1 MNRRRHC
8 SAECDSP
15 PSPPPLPGQHVQ
27 DHFEVSDEVYNIIP
41 LDNLSADHPCRRLP
55 DVQAS
60 IAALGAVGDLPRPPF
75 LPWKP
80 EYDLLD
86 WLGFHF
92 GFQSSNVKNQREHL
106 VLHLSNAQMRL
117 FLPPD
122 NIGSVHPSIIR
133 HFCHSL
139 MENYYNWCSYLDIN
153 PNVCLSVTDS
163 AISSV
168 DQRGILY
175 VSLYLLIWGESA
187 NLRFVPECICYIFHH
202 MAMEL
207 NKILED
213 YTDEYTGMP
222 FLSSVYG
229 ENAFLDE
236 IVKPIYDTMKA
247 EVDKSRNGTAPHS
260 MWRNYDDINEYF
272 WSRRCFK
279 ELKWPIDIGSTFF
292 MTCSK
297 GKKVGKTGFVE
308 QRSFW
313 NIFRCFHKLWI
324 MLILF
329 IQAAVIV
336 AWEEEHPWEALKSV
350 KVQVQCLTV
359 FFSWSTMSFLKSLL
373 DVAMQYSLVL
383 REMKWLG
390 VKMVLKIVVS
400 AGWIVVFG
408 IFYGRIWDQ
417 RSSDGR
423 WSPEV
428 NRRMVNFLEVALVFM
443 APELLVLVL
452 FILPCVGNFLEHTN
466 WRIFRLLSWWFQ
478 GRTFVG
484 RGLKEGFTNSMKYII
499 FWVFVLGTKFSY
511 SYFLQ
516 IKPMV
521 ESTKT
526 LLHAKNVNYEWH
538 EFFKHSNQIVL
549 GLLWLPVVC
558 IYMMDLQIWFSIYS
572 SFLGSI
578 IGLFDHLGE
587 IRNIQHLR
595 FRFQYLASAIQFNL
609 MPGEQL
615 LNASGTHPTPSKL
628 KAALYRLKLRCGLRK
643 PFKKLESNQEYTY
656 KFAMIWNEIIM
667 TFREEDIVSD
677 REVELLELPERY
689 WDIRVIQW
697 PCVFLCNEVILAL
710 RRAKELFD
718 APDKRLWSKISK
730 NEYMRCAVIEVYDSV
745 KHLLLTIIKYD
756 TQEHSIVK
764 TFFQEI
770 DQWVHMEKFTKR
782 YKVTSLGKIYEQVVH
797 LLNLVLKPTKDVDE
811 VVNALQALYVAAI
824 QDFTKEHRDIHQLRD
839 AGLAPRTTVSRAGF
853 LFEKAVQLPSPDD
866 IFYQH
871 VRRLHTILTSKDS
884 ILKIPENHEARR
896 RISFF
901 SNSLFMNIPQA
912 SSTEKMMAFSVL
924 TPYYDEEVLYSEEQ
938 LQNVNEDGISIL
950 YYLQTIYPDE
960 WRNFV
965 ERMCWEGMVSET
977 ELWRTR
983 LRDLRLWASYRGQTL
998 ARTARGMMYYK
1009 RALKMLAFLDS
1020 ASEMDIVEVSQQ
1032 LRSMRLSID
1041 GLSSEMSTSVYEHW
1055 IAMKFTHVISCQL
1068 YGTQKAEKDPRAEDI
1083 LNLLEENEALRVA
1096 YIDEVSKGM
1105 AENEYYSVLVKYDQ
1119 NLQRE
1124 VEIYRIKLPGDPLK
1138 LGEGKPENQNH
1149 AIIFTRGDAVQTID
1163 MNQDNYFEEALKMR
1177 NLLEEFK
1184 HNHGI
1189 RKPTVL
1195 GIREHIFTGAV
1206 SAPAQFMC
1214 AQETSFVTLG
1224 QRIMANPLKIR
1235 MHYGHPDVLDR
1246 FWFLTRG
1253 GISKGSR
1260 VLNINEDIFAG
1271 FNCTLRGGNI
1281 THHEYIQFG
1290 KGRDVAL
1297 NQISVF
1303 EAKIASG
1310 SGEQLLSRD
1319 VYRLGN
1325 RLDFFRMLS
1334 FFYTSVGFFFNACMI
1349 VYAFYAFWWGQ
1360 LYLALSGFESSMK
1373 SGEADQ
1379 NAALLS
1385 ILSQEFVIGLGLFNA
1400 LPMIVESIVENGLI
1414 TSVWE
1419 FIITQLQL
1427 SSLFYTFSLGTRA
1440 HYFGRTLL
1448 HGGAK
1453 YRATGRG
1460 FDVQHKSFAE
1470 CYRLYARSHFVKA
1483 IELGL
1488 IIAVYSLYSP
1498 VVGSSFVYMA
1508 LTLASWFL
1516 VVSWILSP
1524 FIFNPLSFE
1533 WLKTVN
1539 DFHEF
1544 INWIW
1549 HRGSVL
1555 EKAEQSWEKW
1565 WYEEQDHLRTTSIW
1579 GKVTE
1584 ILISLRFFFFHYG
1597 MVYKLGI
1604 AAGSKSIAVYLLSWI
1619 YVVVA
1624 VGVYAI
1630 STYTYIKYSVKA
1642 HIYYRLVQI
1651 LIFVFG
1657 IVGIIALRMLTSFKI
1672 LDVFIC
1678 LLAFVPAGWGFI
1690 SITLV
1695 LRPFLQKLMIWESV
1709 VSFARVYEMMFG
1721 VIVMSPVAVLS
1732 WMPGIQYMQT
1742 RILFNEAFNRGVQ
1755 LSHILA
1761 GKMPKADFDTP

>member
-8 SAECDSP
+8 SAECDSAP
-15 PSPPPLPGQHVQ
+15 PPPLGQHVQ

-41 LDNLSADHPCRRLP
+41 LDKSSADHPCRRLP

-60 IAALGAVGDLPRPPF
+60 IAALSAVGDLPRPPF

-117 FLPPD
+117 VPPPD
-122 NIGSVHPSIIR
+122 NIGSVDPSIIR

-139 MENYYNWCSYLDIN
+139 LENYYNWCSYLDIK
-153 PNVCLSVTDS
+153 PNVYLSVTDS

-207 NKILED
+207 NKILEG

-292 MTCSK
+292 MTSSK

-313 NIFRCFHKLWI
+313 NIFRSFHKLWI

-336 AWEEEHPWEALKSV
+336 AWEEEYPWEALKSV

-359 FFSWSTMSFLKSLL
+359 FFSWSSMNFLKSLL

-383 REMKWLG
+383 REIKWLG
-390 VKMVLKIVVS
+390 VKMILKIVVS

-452 FILPCVGNFLEHTN
+452 FILPCVGNFLENTN

-484 RGLKEGFTNSMKYII
+484 RGLKEGLTNSMKYII
-499 FWVFVLGTKFSY
+499 FWIFVLGTKFSY

-526 LLHAKNVNYEWH
+526 LLHAKKVHYVWH
-538 EFFKHSNQIVL
+538 EFFKISNQFVV
-549 GLLWLPVVC
+549 GLLWLPIVC

-572 SFLGSI
+572 SFLGAI
-578 IGLFDHLGE
+578 IGLFDRLGE
-587 IRNIQHLR
+587 IQNIQHLR
-595 FRFQYLASAIQFNL
+595 FRFQYFASAIQFNL

-615 LNASGTHPTPSKL
+615 LNASGTYPSKL
-628 KAALYRLKLRCGLRK
+628 KAALYRLKLRCGLGK
-643 PFKKLESNQEYTY
+643 PFKKLESYQEDTY

-677 REVELLELPERY
+677 REVELLKLPESY

-697 PCVFLCNEVILAL
+697 PCVFLSNEVLLAL
-710 RRAKELFD
+710 RCAKELSD

-730 NEYMRCAVIEVYDSV
+730 NEYMRCAVIEAYDSV
-745 KHLLLTIIKYD
+745 KHLLLTIVKYD

-770 DQWVHMEKFTKR
+770 DQWVHLEKFTKR
-782 YKVTSLGKIYEQVVH
+782 YKVTSLGKIHEQVVH

-811 VVNALQALYVAAI
+811 VVNALQVLYVAAI
-824 QDFTKEHRDIHQLRD
+824 QDFTKEHRDIHQLRE

-896 RISFF
+896 WISFF

-912 SSTEKMMAFSVL
+912 SSTGKMMAFSVL

-938 LQNVNEDGISIL
+938 LKNVNEDGISIL
-950 YYLQTIYPDE
+950 YYLQTIYADE

-965 ERMCWEGMVSET
+965 ERMCWEGM
-977 ELWRTR
+977 
-983 LRDLRLWASYRGQTL
+983 
-998 ARTARGMMYYK
+998 
-1009 RALKMLAFLDS
+1009 
-1020 ASEMDIVEVSQQ
+1020 
-1032 LRSMRLSID
+1032 
-1041 GLSSEMSTSVYEHW
+1041 
-1055 IAMKFTHVISCQL
+1055 L
-1068 YGTQKAEKDPRAEDI
+1068 YGTQKAEKDPRGEDI
-1083 LNLLEENEALRVA
+1083 SNLLEDNEALRVA

-1119 NLQRE
+1119 KLQRE
-1124 VEIYRIKLPGDPLK
+1124 VEIYRIKFPGDPLK

-1163 MNQDNYFEEALKMR
+1163 MNQDHYFEEALKMR

-1290 KGRDVAL
+1290 KGRDVGL

-1319 VYRLGN
+1319 VYRLDS
-1325 RLDFFRMLS
+1325 RLDS
-1334 FFYTSVGFFFNACMI
+1334 
-1349 VYAFYAFWWGQ
+1349 
-1360 LYLALSGFESSMK
+1360 
-1373 SGEADQ
+1373 
-1379 NAALLS
+1379 
-1385 ILSQEFVIGLGLFNA
+1385 
-1400 LPMIVESIVENGLI
+1400 
-1414 TSVWE
+1414 
-1419 FIITQLQL
+1419 
-1427 SSLFYTFSLGTRA
+1427 
-1440 HYFGRTLL
+1440 
-1448 HGGAK
+1448 
-1453 YRATGRG
+1453 
-1460 FDVQHKSFAE
+1460 
-1470 CYRLYARSHFVKA
+1470 
-1483 IELGL
+1483 
-1488 IIAVYSLYSP
+1488 
-1498 VVGSSFVYMA
+1498 
-1508 LTLASWFL
+1508 
-1516 VVSWILSP
+1516 
-1524 FIFNPLSFE
+1524 
-1533 WLKTVN
+1533 
-1539 DFHEF
+1539 
-1544 INWIW
+1544 
-1549 HRGSVL
+1549 
-1555 EKAEQSWEKW
+1555 
-1565 WYEEQDHLRTTSIW
+1565 
-1579 GKVTE
+1579 
-1584 ILISLRFFFFHYG
+1584 
-1597 MVYKLGI
+1597 
-1604 AAGSKSIAVYLLSWI
+1604 
-1619 YVVVA
+1619 
-1624 VGVYAI
+1624 
-1630 STYTYIKYSVKA
+1630 
-1642 HIYYRLVQI
+1642 
-1651 LIFVFG
+1651 
-1657 IVGIIALRMLTSFKI
+1657 
-1672 LDVFIC
+1672 
-1678 LLAFVPAGWGFI
+1678 
-1690 SITLV
+1690 
-1695 LRPFLQKLMIWESV
+1695 
-1709 VSFARVYEMMFG
+1709 
-1721 VIVMSPVAVLS
+1721 
-1732 WMPGIQYMQT
+1732 
-1742 RILFNEAFNRGVQ
+1742 
-1755 LSHILA
+1755 
-1761 GKMPKADFDTP
+1761 